1 MLSLSYCT
9 ELAAQIFTDLSVNSA
24 RLSYQV
30 ILADGGGPN
39 DAREL

>member
-1 MLSLSYCT
+1 MLRLGYCV
-9 ELAAQIFTDLSVNSA
+9 ELAAQISIGLGVNSA
-24 RLSYQV
+24 MLSYQV